1 MNQYLRTY
9 APPVFLMPLS
19 ITRRYSKL
27 LVSALL
33 MLVIASCGNETPPP
47 SEPAVTPATPYNLKL
62 PTQLPQSVVVPA
74 NNPMTV
80 EGVELGRK
88 LFYEVKLSSNN
99 TMSCGSCHQQSKAF
113 TDGRAKAIGV
123 DGIAHQRNAMSL
135 VNLLWEPNLNWD
147 GAATSLETQARVPLE
162 NPVEMHQRLTDG
174 VNKLQ
179 QTSLYPPLFA
189 AAFGSS
195 TITED
200 NVLKALAQFERTLVS
215 SNSRYEQSLLP
226 TGPQLTQ
233 DELKGK
239 VLFFNHPGENG
250 NLSARGGS
258 CDHCHSGNNFLFTST
273 SFTTPGGATQY
284 FNNGLALSSDL
295 GRFGVTGVA
304 ADRGKFRV
312 PTLRNIALTAPYMHD
327 GRFQTLEEVVEHY
340 NEHINTNTADP
351 ILLMSNPAIT
361 GSLGPLALT
370 ATEKR
375 QLVAFLRTL
384 TDSTFIKDPR
394 FSNPF

>member
-1 MNQYLRTY
+1 MPMNQYLRTY
-9 APPVFLMPLS
+9 ALTAFLMLAS
-19 ITRRYSKL
+19 NTRRNAKL

-33 MLVIASCGNETPPP
+33 MLIVASCEKKNPQ
-47 SEPAVTPATPYNLKL
+47 PAAPAATPYNLVL
-62 PTQLPQSVVVPA
+62 PTQLPQAVILPT

-80 EGVELGRK
+80 EGIDLGRK

-162 NPVEMHQRLTDG
+162 NPIEMHQRLTDG
-174 VNKLQ
+174 VSKLQ

-195 TITED
+195 TITEE
-200 NVLKALAQFERTLVS
+200 NVLKALAQFERTLIS
-215 SNSRYEQSLLP
+215 SNSRYEKSLVLG
-226 TGPQLTQ
+226 GPPLTL
-233 DELKGK
+233 DEQKGK
-239 VLFFNHPGENG
+239 ILFFNHPGENS
-250 NLSARGGS
+250 NTSARGGS

-273 SFTTPGGATQY
+273 SFTTPGGNTQY
-284 FNNGLALSSDL
+284 FNNGLAPSSDL

-327 GRFQTLEEVVEHY
+327 GRFQTLEEVIDHY
-340 NEHINTNTADP
+340 NEHINVNTADP
-351 ILLMSNPAIT
+351 ILLVSNPTIN
-361 GSLGPLALT
+361 GSLGLIKLT